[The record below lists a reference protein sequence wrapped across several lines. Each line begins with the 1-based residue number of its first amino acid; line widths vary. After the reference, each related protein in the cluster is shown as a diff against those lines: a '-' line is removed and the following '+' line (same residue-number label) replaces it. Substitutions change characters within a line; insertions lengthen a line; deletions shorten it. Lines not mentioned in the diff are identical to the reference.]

1 MSVLLFRVLASVV
14 CAVLGAVLLFGTA
27 RSRRWA
33 APVKEIP
40 QTKDGETFTAIT
52 LELVGA
58 PAWVL
63 ISAAVLGAIVFGVGG
78 RVAADRA
85 SGPPPHAGAEAR
97 SEGATTAALAEAVCG
112 VSRWASAAR
121 SPGLLRR

>member
-40 QTKDGETFTAIT
+40 QTKDGEPFTAIT

-63 ISAAVLGAIVFGVGG
+63 ISAAVVGAIVFGVGG
-78 RVAADRA
+78 WLL
-85 SGPPPHAGAEAR
+85 
-97 SEGATTAALAEAVCG
+97 T
-112 VSRWASAAR
+112 
-121 SPGLLRR
+121 GLLVRHRMPEPRRDLKVRRQPH